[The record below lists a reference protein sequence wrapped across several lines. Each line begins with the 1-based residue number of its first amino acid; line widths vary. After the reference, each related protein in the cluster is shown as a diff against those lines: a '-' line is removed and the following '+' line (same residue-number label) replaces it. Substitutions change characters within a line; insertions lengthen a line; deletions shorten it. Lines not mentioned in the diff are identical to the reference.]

1 MMDDVDHAMQAEL
14 ASQAGSVGQS
24 DKMELEQDDVNT
36 VRDAEMEVHDIEAEG
51 TIEDMKAAIASDDAE
66 MTAEMQE
73 QEHMQAERDW
83 KDLDASVEVV
93 PLNDGAAQGDALE
106 RTTPMPIEAP
116 PSQDIDASEQLEDVD
131 GPGNGITDSE
141 TGNVR
146 AVIGTESG
154 QQTLEQ
160 SMGSSLIVPQSIQDG
175 ADSQREDQPK
185 ARQDEEVGIGA
196 PSEPADAPAAGET
209 ALERSEGD
217 KYADA

>member
-1 MMDDVDHAMQAEL
+1 MDDVDHAMQAEL

-24 DKMELEQDDVNT
+24 DKMEFEQEDINT

-83 KDLDASVEVV
+83 KDVDASVEVV
-93 PLNDGAAQGDALE
+93 PLDDGAAHGDAVE
-106 RTTPMPIEAP
+106 GTTPTPIEAP

-131 GPGNGITDSE
+131 GPGNGIIDSE
-141 TGNVR
+141 TGNVQ
-146 AVIGTESG
+146 ADTATESG

-160 SMGSSLIVPQSIQDG
+160 SMGTSLIVPQSIQHD
-175 ADSQREDQPK
+175 ANSQREDQPD
-185 ARQDEEVGIGA
+185 ARQDDGFGKGA
-196 PSEPADAPAAGET
+196 PSEPAGVPAAGET
-209 ALERSEGD
+209 APERSEGD